1 MTGFIV
7 MIKKSLLN
15 NRQIKFIAFALFVVI
30 VVMINSCKNSGL
42 LDSPPAFIQFTTGPQ
57 NNEVLFVDKVAFGW
71 KGASSD
77 YTFRYRILSIDG
89 ENFPSTYLD
98 WTVFS
103 KTMEV
108 SLNNLDEGKF
118 RIEVEGR
125 SGSLTET
132 IKREFSIDAVQ
143 GPSLLFF
150 KTQTTLRVG
159 LQDSIGIWMEDVDSL
174 AAYSVVI
181 VFDKSKVEFMGVRP
195 GLYITQQKFKQIIV
209 PDFADPDILN
219 FVNTTGR
226 IEIYTALLTDLG
238 SYPNKSIS
246 GSGRIL
252 NLVFRGK
259 ARGTS
264 GIEITSL
271 SLKNPSRASIQFKPP
286 KDGVIEVK

>member
-1 MTGFIV
+1 
-7 MIKKSLLN
+7 MIKERFLK
-15 NRQIKFIAFALFVVI
+15 NRQIKFIALTAFVVI
-30 VVMINSCKNSGL
+30 AVMINSCKNSGL

-57 NNEVLFVDKVAFGW
+57 DNEILLVDKVAFGW
-71 KGASSD
+71 KGASVD
-77 YTFRYRILSIDG
+77 YTFRYRVLSIDG

-103 KTMEV
+103 NTTEV
-108 SLNNLDEGKF
+108 SLSHLDEGKF

-132 IKREFSIDAVQ
+132 IRREFSIDAVQ
-143 GPSLLFF
+143 GPALLFF

-174 AAYSVVI
+174 SAYGVVI
-181 VFDKSKVEFMGVRP
+181 VFDKSKVELMGVRP
-195 GLYITQQKFKQIIV
+195 GLYVTQQKFKQIIL
-209 PDFADPDILN
+209 PDYTNPDILIDA
-219 FVNTTGR
+219 NTIGR
-226 IEIYTALLTDLG
+226 IDINTAILTDLG

-271 SLKNPSRASIQFKPP
+271 SLKTPSRASIQFKPP

>member
-1 MTGFIV
+1 MNKKVFKISNYKYWI
-7 MIKKSLLN
+7 MIIPILL
-15 NRQIKFIAFALFVVI
+15 IY
-30 VVMINSCKNSGL
+30 NSCKNSGL
-42 LDSPPAFIQFTTGPQ
+42 LDSPPAFMQFVSGPID
-57 NNEVLFVDKVAFGW
+57 NEVLLNDKVAFSW
-71 KGASSD
+71 KGASAD
-77 YTFRYRILSIDG
+77 YTFRYRVLSIDSD
-89 ENFPSTYLD
+89 NFPSTYLD

-103 KTMEV
+103 KLTEV

-125 SGSLTET
+125 SGSLTEI
-132 IKREFSIDAVQ
+132 IKREFTIDAVQ

-181 VFDKSKVEFMGVRP
+181 VFDKSKLEFMGLRP
-195 GLYITQQKFKQIIV
+195 GLYVTQQKFKQIIV
-209 PDFADPDILN
+209 PDYNNPDILAFAN
-219 FVNTTGR
+219 STGR
-226 IEIYTALLTDLG
+226 IDINTALLTDLG

-252 NLVFRGK
+252 NLVFRGR

-271 SLKNPSRASIQFKPP
+271 SLKSPSRASIQFKPP